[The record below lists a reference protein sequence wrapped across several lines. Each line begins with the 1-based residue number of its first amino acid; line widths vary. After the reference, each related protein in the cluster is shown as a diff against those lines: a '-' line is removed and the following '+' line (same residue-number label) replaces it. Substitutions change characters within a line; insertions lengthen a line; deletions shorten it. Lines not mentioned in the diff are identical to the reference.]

1 MESQYMKNQA
11 FETAYT
17 EHPEFLRISDFSQQK
32 SGKLFLSSLTGSAF
46 SMLFYAIFQN
56 KKKQHL
62 IILPDK
68 EKAAYVY
75 NDLQKLSNRD
85 EIFQFY
91 PSAYKRSVEYNQIDS
106 TNILLKTEVLNR
118 ISTSRKPYVL
128 ITHPEALIEAVVPR
142 KALKENSLEMQVG
155 DEFSQGFIQEV
166 LDNYEFEQVDF
177 VYEPGTYAV
186 RGGIIDIY
194 SFSNEQPYRVEFFGD
209 DIESIRSFDP
219 ETQIS
224 TQKFKKIAIVPNIH
238 DRLNT
243 EKKVPFMKFLSDTA
257 TVWIQD
263 PDFVLQRI
271 ESIWEKANRRFDSGQ
286 NSDVN
291 ENPILDPHQHLTPPD
306 VLKDYLAQFPEIGFG
321 QKQDS
326 VYETIIPF
334 SSVPQPAF
342 QKNFD
347 LLILE
352 IATREQDGYHTYI
365 LSDNEKQIQRIRDI
379 FTDKGEKIQFE
390 SVFYALH
397 QGFID
402 HALKL
407 CVFTDHQIFE
417 RYHKYQLKGNFA
429 RKDVISLKEIHDLQ
443 PGDYVVHIDNG
454 VGKFEGLQKIVN
466 DGKIQEVIRIR
477 YDQGDVLFVNIHS
490 LHRISKYRDKEG
502 EMPNIH
508 RLGSGHWARIKERTK
523 KKVKDIARDLIM
535 LYAKRQDSDGF
546 AFSED
551 TYLQREL
558 ESSFIYEDTP
568 DQLKAT
574 LAIKEDMESK
584 TPMDRLVCGDV
595 GFGKTEVAVRAAF
608 KSVTDSKQVAVLVP
622 TTILAFQHYNTFK
635 SRLEDLPVRVD
646 YVSRLKTSAEIK
658 KTLNALKSGEIDI
671 LIGTHRLV
679 SKDVEFKDLG
689 LLIIDEEQKFGV
701 AMKEKLKKLKLD
713 VDTLTLTATPIPRT
727 MQFSLMGARDLSV
740 INTPPPNRHPILT
753 ELHTFNHEIIREAI
767 MTEVNRNGQ
776 VFFIHNRVQNIVEVE
791 TLIRRICP
799 EVKVRYAHGQ
809 MDGKQLERIMLEY
822 MRGDFDVLIATT
834 IIENG
839 LDIPNANTIIINNAN
854 NFGLSDLHQLRGRVG
869 RSNKKAFCYL
879 LAPPLT
885 HVTADA
891 RRRLKA
897 IEEFTDLGSGINI
910 AMQDLDIRGAGDILG
925 AEQSGFISDMGYETY
940 QKILK
945 EAIQELKE
953 DEFKTMFNQNKDIKV
968 FDSNYHYV
976 NDCQIETD
984 FEVLLP
990 DDYIESVSE
999 RIHLYRKLDNIEQE
1013 SELLKFESELKDRF
1027 GDLPEPVNGML
1038 EVVRL
1043 RWIAQKLGLQRIVIK
1058 NQRFIGYFP
1067 QDQKSVFYQSPV
1079 FSGIIGYIQ
1088 KFPGKLMLKEQN
1100 NKLSLRIRDVAT
1112 IQSVRNFLETMHG
1125 EIAERNSQK

>member
-1 MESQYMKNQA
+1 MESQEINKKA

-17 EHPEFLRISDFSQQK
+17 EHPEFLRIAEISQQK
-32 SGKLFLSSLTGSAF
+32 SGRLFLSSLTGSAF

-68 EKAAYVY
+68 EKAAYIY
-75 NDLQKLSNRD
+75 NDLQKLSKQD

-91 PSAYKRSVEYNQIDS
+91 PSAYKRSVEYNQVDN

-118 ISTSRKPYVL
+118 ISISRKPYVL
-128 ITHPEALIEAVVPR
+128 VTYPEALIEAVVPR
-142 KALKENSLEMQVG
+142 KALQENSLEMQVG
-155 DEFSQGFIQEV
+155 DELSPGFIQEV
-166 LDNYEFEQVDF
+166 LDNYEFEQTDF
-177 VYEPGTYAV
+177 VYDPGTYAV

-209 DIESIRSFDP
+209 EVESIRSFDP

-224 TQKFKKIAIVPNIH
+224 TQKFKKISIIPNIH

-243 EKKVPFMKFLSDTA
+243 EKKVPFMKFLSDSA
-257 TVWIQD
+257 SVWIQD
-263 PDFVLQRI
+263 PDYVLQRI

-286 NSDVN
+286 NPDVN
-291 ENPILDPHQHLTPPD
+291 ENPMLDPHQHLTTPE
-306 VLKDYLAQFPEIGFG
+306 VLKEYFRKFPEIGFG

-326 VYETIIPF
+326 VYDKIIPF
-334 SSVPQPAF
+334 STVPQPAF

-347 LLILE
+347 LLIQE
-352 IATREQDGYHTYI
+352 IATRQQDGYQTYI

-379 FTDKGEKIQFE
+379 FTDKGETIQFE
-390 SVFYALH
+390 SIFFSLH

-402 HALKL
+402 NNLKT

-429 RKDVISLKEIHDLQ
+429 RKDAISLKEIHDLQ
-443 PGDYVVHIDNG
+443 PGDYVVHVDNG

-466 DGKIQEVIRIR
+466 DGKTQEVIRIR
-477 YDQGDVLFVNIHS
+477 YDEGDVLFVNVHS

-508 RLGSGHWARIKERTK
+508 RLGSGHWARIKDRTK

-535 LYAKRQDSDGF
+535 LYAKRQDSKGF

-568 DQLKAT
+568 DQLKST

-608 KSVTDSKQVAVLVP
+608 KSVADSKQVAVLVP

-658 KTLNALKSGEIDI
+658 KTLQALKAGEIDI

-679 SKDVEFKDLG
+679 SKDVVFKDLG

-701 AMKEKLKKLKLD
+701 TIKEKLKKLKLN

-740 INTPPPNRHPILT
+740 INTPPPNRHPIVT

-791 TLIRRICP
+791 TLIKRICP
-799 EVKVRYAHGQ
+799 EVKVRFAHGQ
-809 MDGKQLERIMLEY
+809 MEGKQLERIMLEY

-885 HVTADA
+885 HVSGDA

-925 AEQSGFISDMGYETY
+925 GEQSGFISDMGYETY

-953 DEFKTMFNQNKDIKV
+953 DEFKTMFNQNQDAKV
-968 FDSNYHYV
+968 FDTNHHYV

-1013 SELLKFESELKDRF
+1013 SELLKFEAELKDRF

-1043 RWIAQKLGLQRIVIK
+1043 RWIALKLGLQRIVIK
-1058 NQRFIGYFP
+1058 NGRFIGYFP
-1067 QDQKSVFYQSPV
+1067 QDQKSIFYQSPV
-1079 FSGIIGYIQ
+1079 FSGIIGYMQ

-1100 NKLSLRIRDVAT
+1100 NKLSLRIRDVGT
-1112 IQSVRNFLETMHG
+1112 IHYARNFLETMHG
-1125 EIAERNSQK
+1125 EIAERISNK

>member
-1 MESQYMKNQA
+1 MELQHINKKA
-11 FETAYT
+11 FESAYT
-17 EHPEFLRISDFSQQK
+17 EHPEFSRIAEISQQK
-32 SGKLFLSSLTGSAF
+32 SGRLFLSSLVGSAF

-75 NDLQKLSNRD
+75 NDLQKLSNQD

-118 ISTSRKPYVL
+118 ISSTRKPYVL
-128 ITHPEALIEAVVPR
+128 ITYPEALIESVVPR
-142 KALKENSLEMQVG
+142 KVLRENSLEMQVG
-155 DEFSQGFIQEV
+155 DELSLGFIQEV
-166 LDNYEFEQVDF
+166 LDNYEFEQTDF
-177 VYEPGTYAV
+177 VYDPGTYAV

-209 DIESIRSFDP
+209 EVESIRSFDP

-224 TQKFKKIAIVPNIH
+224 TQKFKKISIVPNIH
-238 DRLNT
+238 DRLDT

-257 TVWIQD
+257 AVWIQN
-263 PDFVLQRI
+263 PDYVLQRL
-271 ESIWEKANRRFDSGQ
+271 ETIWEKANRRFDSNQ
-286 NSDVN
+286 NPDVN
-291 ENPILDPHQHLTPPD
+291 ETMLDPHQHITPPD
-306 VLKDYLAQFPEIGFG
+306 VLKSSLQQYPEIGFG
-321 QKQDS
+321 QKQDA
-326 VYETIIPF
+326 VYDTIISF
-334 SSVPQPAF
+334 STVPQPVF

-347 LLILE
+347 LLFQE
-352 IATREQDGYHTYI
+352 IASREQNGYQTFI

-379 FTDKGEKIQFE
+379 FTDKGENIQFE
-390 SVFYALH
+390 SIFFSLH

-402 HALKL
+402 HNLKI

-429 RKDVISLKEIHDLQ
+429 RKDAISLKEIHDLQ
-443 PGDYVVHIDNG
+443 PGDYVVHVDNG

-466 DGKIQEVIRIR
+466 DGITQEVIRIR
-477 YDQGDVLFVNIHS
+477 YDEGDVLFVNIHS

-502 EMPNIH
+502 DMPNIH

-535 LYAKRQDSDGF
+535 LYAKRHDSEGF
-546 AFSED
+546 AFSPD

-568 DQLKAT
+568 DQLKST
-574 LAIKEDMESK
+574 LSIKEDMERK

-608 KSVTDSKQVAVLVP
+608 KSVADSKQVAVLVP
-622 TTILAFQHYNTFK
+622 TTILAFQHYNTF
-635 SRLEDLPVRVD
+635 SNRLEGLPVRVD
-646 YVSRLKTSAEIK
+646 YVSRLKTTAEIK
-658 KTLNALKSGEIDI
+658 KTLKALEAGEIDI

-701 AMKEKLKKLKLD
+701 TMKEKLKKLKLN

-740 INTPPPNRHPILT
+740 INTPPPNRHPIIT

-791 TLIRRICP
+791 TLIMRICP

-809 MDGKQLERIMLEY
+809 MEGKQLEHIMLEF

-885 HVTADA
+885 HVSGDA

-910 AMQDLDIRGAGDILG
+910 SMQDLDIRGAGDILG

-953 DEFKTMFNQNKDIKV
+953 DEFKTMFNQNQGKEV
-968 FDSNYHYV
+968 FDVDHRYV

-1013 SELLKFESELKDRF
+1013 TELLKFEAELNDRF
-1027 GDLPEPVNGML
+1027 GNLPEPVNGMF

-1043 RWIAQKLGLQRIVIK
+1043 RWIAQKLGIQRIVIK
-1058 NQRFIGYFP
+1058 NHRFIGYFP
-1067 QDQKSVFYQSPV
+1067 QNQKSVFYQSPV

-1100 NKLSLRIRDVAT
+1100 NKLSLRIRDVGS
-1112 IQSVRNFLETMHG
+1112 INSMRDFLETMHKD
-1125 EIAERNSQK
+1125 IAERTLNK

>member
-1 MESQYMKNQA
+1 MESQHIDKKT
-11 FETAYT
+11 FESAYT
-17 EHPEFLRISDFSQQK
+17 KHPEFLRIAEISHQK
-32 SGKLFLSSLTGSAF
+32 SGRLFLSSLTGSAF
-46 SMLFYAIFQN
+46 SMLFYAIYQQ

-75 NDLQKLSNRD
+75 NDLQKLSQQD

-91 PSAYKRSVEYNQIDS
+91 PSAYKRSVEYNQIDN

-118 ISTSRKPYVL
+118 ISSSRKPYVL
-128 ITHPEALIEAVVPR
+128 ITYPEALIEAVVPR
-142 KALKENSLEMQVG
+142 KALKDNSLEMQVG
-155 DEFSQGFIQEV
+155 DELSPGFIQEI
-166 LDNYEFEQVDF
+166 LDNYEFEQTDF
-177 VYEPGTYAV
+177 VYDPGTYAV

-194 SFSNEQPYRVEFFGD
+194 SFSNEQPYRIEFFGD
-209 DIESIRSFDP
+209 EIESIRSFDP

-224 TQKFKKIAIVPNIH
+224 TQKFKKISIVPNIH
-238 DRLNT
+238 DRLNS
-243 EKKVPFMKFLSDTA
+243 EKKVSFMKFLSDA
-257 TVWIQD
+257 ASVWIQD
-263 PDFVLQRI
+263 PDYVIQRI
-271 ESIWEKANRRFDSGQ
+271 ETIWEKANRRFDSGQ
-286 NSDVN
+286 NPDVN
-291 ENPILDPHQHLTPPD
+291 ENPMLDPHQHLTPPD
-306 VLKDYLAQFPEIGFG
+306 VLKNSLQQYPEIGFG
-321 QKQDS
+321 QKQDA
-326 VYETIIPF
+326 VYDTILSF
-334 SSVPQPAF
+334 STVPQPVF

-347 LLILE
+347 LLIQE
-352 IATREQDGYHTYI
+352 IASREQDGYQTFI

-379 FTDKGEKIQFE
+379 FTDKGENIQFE
-390 SVFYALH
+390 SIFFSLH

-402 HALKL
+402 HNLKL

-417 RYHKYQLKGNFA
+417 RYHKYQLKGSFA
-429 RKDVISLKEIHDLQ
+429 RKDAISLKEIHDLQ
-443 PGDYVVHIDNG
+443 PGDYVVHVDNG

-466 DGKIQEVIRIR
+466 DGKTQEVIRIR
-477 YDQGDVLFVNIHS
+477 YDEGDVLFVNVHS

-508 RLGSGHWARIKERTK
+508 RLGSGHWARIKDRTK
-523 KKVKDIARDLIM
+523 KKVKDIARELIM
-535 LYAKRQDSDGF
+535 LYAKRQDSEGF

-568 DQLKAT
+568 DQLKST

-608 KSVTDSKQVAVLVP
+608 KAVTDSKQVAVLVP

-635 SRLEDLPVRVD
+635 SRLDGLPVRVD
-646 YVSRLKTSAEIK
+646 YVSRLKTAGEIR
-658 KTLNALKSGEIDI
+658 KTLQALKTGEIDI

-679 SKDVEFKDLG
+679 SKDVEFRDLG

-701 AMKEKLKKLKLD
+701 TMKEKLKKLKLN

-740 INTPPPNRHPILT
+740 INTPPPNRHPIIT

-791 TLIRRICP
+791 TLIKRICP
-799 EVKVRYAHGQ
+799 EVKVRFAHGQ
-809 MDGKQLERIMLEY
+809 MEGKQLESIMLEF

-885 HVTADA
+885 HVSGDA

-953 DEFKTMFNQNKDIKV
+953 DEFKTMFNQNQDAKM
-968 FDSNYHYV
+968 FDANHHFV

-1013 SELLKFESELKDRF
+1013 SELLKFEAELKDRF

-1043 RWIAQKLGLQRIVIK
+1043 RWVALKLGLQRIVIK

-1067 QDQKSVFYQSPV
+1067 HDQKSVFYQSPV

-1100 NKLSLRIRDVAT
+1100 NKLSLRIRDVGKIKT
-1112 IQSVRNFLETMHG
+1112 VRNFLETMHTS
-1125 EIAERNSQK
+1125 IAEKHLNS

>member
-1 MESQYMKNQA
+1 MFYQHIMDNSA
-11 FETAYT
+11 FESAYLK
-17 EHPEFLRISDFSQQK
+17 HPQFSKIVEFTHSQT
-32 SGKLFLSSLTGSAF
+32 GKMHLSSLAGSSF
-46 SMLFYAIFQN
+46 SMLFYAQYQH
-56 KKKQHL
+56 KKKHHL
-62 IILPDK
+62 IVLPDK

-75 NDLQKLSNRD
+75 NDLRKLSGKDDN
-85 EIFQFY
+85 FQFY
-91 PSAYKRSVEYNQIDS
+91 PSAYKRSVEYNQIDN

-118 ISTSRKPYVL
+118 ISTSKKPYVL

-142 KALKENSLEMQVG
+142 KSLKDNSLEVRLG
-155 DEFSQGFIQEV
+155 DELSQDFVQEI
-166 LDNYEFEQVDF
+166 LDNYGFEECDF

-194 SFSNEQPYRVEFFGD
+194 SFSFEQPYRIEFFGD
-209 DIESIRSFDP
+209 EIESIRSFDP

-224 TQKFKKIAIVPNIH
+224 TEKFKRISIVPNIH
-238 DRLNT
+238 DRLND
-243 EKKVPFMKFLSDTA
+243 EKKVPFMKFLSDSA
-257 TVWIQD
+257 SVWMQD
-263 PDFVLQRI
+263 PDFILQRL
-271 ESIWEKANRRFDSGQ
+271 ENIWEKANARFDNHQ
-286 NSDVN
+286 NMDV
-291 ENPILDPHQHLTPPD
+291 ESHPMLDPQQHLTHP
-306 VLKDYLAQFPEIGFG
+306 KEIESYLERFPQILFG
-321 QKQDS
+321 QIQDADYS
-326 VYETIIPF
+326 QKLSF
-334 SSVPQPAF
+334 STAPQPAF

-347 LLILE
+347 LLIQELQK
-352 IATREQDGYHTYI
+352 RKDDGYSCHI

-379 FTDKGEKIQFE
+379 FTDKEENISFE
-390 SVFYALH
+390 PVFFALH

-402 HALKL
+402 HDLKY

-429 RKDVISLKEIHDLQ
+429 RKDAISLKELHDLK
-443 PGDYVVHIDNG
+443 PGDYVVHVDNG
-454 VGKFEGLQKIVN
+454 VGKFEGLQRIVN
-466 DGKIQEVIRIR
+466 DGKTQEVIRIR
-477 YDQGDVLFVNIHS
+477 YNEGDVLFVNIHS

-502 EMPNIH
+502 DKPNIH
-508 RLGSGHWARIKERTK
+508 RLGSGHWARIKEKTK
-523 KKVKDIARDLIM
+523 KKVKDIARDLIL
-535 LYAKRQDSDGF
+535 LYAKRQESDGF
-546 AFSED
+546 AYSPD

-568 DQLKAT
+568 DQLTAT
-574 LAIKEDMESK
+574 QAVKEDMENK
-584 TPMDRLVCGDV
+584 IPMDRLVCGDV

-608 KSVTDSKQVAVLVP
+608 KAANDSKQVAILVP

-635 SRLEDLPVRVD
+635 SRLQDMPVKID
-646 YVSRLKTSAEIK
+646 YVSRLKTSGEIK
-658 KTLNALKSGEIDI
+658 KTLKALKEGEVDI
-671 LIGTHRLV
+671 IIGTHRLV

-701 AMKEKLKKLKLD
+701 SVKEKLKQIKLN

-740 INTPPPNRHPILT
+740 INTPPPNRHPIIT
-753 ELHTFNHEIIREAI
+753 ELHTFNHDIIREAI
-767 MTEVNRNGQ
+767 MYEVNRNGQ
-776 VFFIHNRVQNIVEVE
+776 VFFIHNRVQNIMEVE
-791 TLIRRICP
+791 TLINRICP
-799 EVKVRYAHGQ
+799 EVKTRFAHGQ
-809 MDGKQLERIMLEY
+809 MDGKSLERIMLEF

-854 NFGLSDLHQLRGRVG
+854 NFGLSELHQLRGRVG

-885 HVTADA
+885 HVSGDA

-897 IEEFTDLGSGINI
+897 IEEFTDLGSGFNI
-910 AMQDLDIRGAGDILG
+910 AMQDLDIRGAGDMLG

-953 DEFKTMFNQNKDIKV
+953 DEFRTMFQEKDADKTLPIDHQ
-968 FDSNYHYV
+968 FV

-984 FEVLLP
+984 YEVLLP

-1013 SELLKFESELKDRF
+1013 SEILRFEQELLDRF
-1027 GDLPEPVNGML
+1027 GPLPEQVLGMM

-1043 RWIAQKLGLQRIVIK
+1043 RWIALKLGFQRIVIK

-1067 QDQKSVFYQSPV
+1067 LDQQSVFYQSRI
-1079 FSGIIGYIQ
+1079 FSGVIAFMQ
-1088 KFPGKLMLKEQN
+1088 KHPGKVMLKEHN
-1100 NKLSLRIRDVAT
+1100 NKLSLR
-1112 IQSVRNFLETMHG
+1112 VRNIKDIYSIRTFLETMHADILNMH
-1125 EIAERNSQK
+1125 EN